1 MAIQEILDA
10 AKAVKPFAEKDGRKI
25 VSFEDSVAL
34 ANMEGIEPTP
44 STGQRTYNPDGS
56 LARINKN
63 TVAIN
68 PNNYFANRFK
78 ATQKKMKVV
87 VDWRAIQEQS
97 TGEIYI
103 RNIPAYVFERIK
115 TEDTPAGDK
124 GELTI
129 TGVELISDT
138 EFISGFTDTL
148 SVEAMMQIAPLI
160 ANFGSDI
167 TTASEMP
174 I

>member
-10 AKAVKPFAEKDGRKI
+10 ANAVKPFAEKDGRKI

-34 ANMEGIEPTP
+34 SNKEGIEPTP

-56 LARINKN
+56 LARTNKS
-63 TVAIN
+63 TAAIN
-68 PNNYFANRFK
+68 PHNYFANRFK

-87 VDWRAIQEQS
+87 TDWRAIQEQT

-103 RNIPAYVFERIK
+103 RNIPAYIIERVK
-115 TEDTPAGDK
+115 KEDTPSGEK
-124 GELTI
+124 GELVC
-129 TGVELISDT
+129 TGVEMVSDT

-167 TTASEMP
+167 TASEMP

>member
-1 MAIQEILDA
+1 MALQEILNA
-10 AKAVKPFAEKDGRKI
+10 AKAVKPIAEKDGRKI
-25 VSFEDSVAL
+25 VTFEDSVAL
-34 ANMEGIEPTP
+34 SNMEGVEPTP

-56 LARINKN
+56 LARTNKG
-63 TVAIN
+63 TAAIN
-68 PNNYFANRFK
+68 PHNYFANRYR

-103 RNIPAYVFERIK
+103 RNIPAYVIERVK
-115 TEDTPAGDK
+115 TEETPAGEK
-124 GELTI
+124 GDLVV
-129 TGVELISDT
+129 TGIEIISDT

-167 TTASEMP
+167 TASDMP

>member
-10 AKAVKPFAEKDGRKI
+10 AKAVKPYAVKDGKKI
-25 VSFEDSVAL
+25 VSFEDSAAL

-44 STGQRTYNPDGS
+44 SSGQRTYNPDGS
-56 LARINKN
+56 IARTNKL
-63 TVAIN
+63 TAAIHKS
-68 PNNYFANRFK
+68 NYFANRFR

-87 VDWRAIQEQS
+87 IDWRAIQEQS

-103 RNIPAYVFERIK
+103 RNIPAYVFERVK
-115 TEDTPAGDK
+115 TEDTPSGEK
-124 GELTI
+124 GELVI
-129 TGVELISDT
+129 TGIEMISDA
-138 EFISGFTDTL
+138 EFVSGFTDTL
-148 SVEAMMQIAPLI
+148 SVDAMMQIAPLI

-167 TTASEMP
+167 TASDMP